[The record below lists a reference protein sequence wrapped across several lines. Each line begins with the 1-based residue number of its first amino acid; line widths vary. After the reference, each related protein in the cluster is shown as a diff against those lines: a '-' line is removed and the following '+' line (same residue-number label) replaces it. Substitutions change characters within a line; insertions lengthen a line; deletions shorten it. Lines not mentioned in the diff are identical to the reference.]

1 MTRTLDNTAMASE
14 SAHPS
19 DLRTGFPRFALHVFV
34 YLPWL
39 VLLGWMVALSWWLT
53 DDAFISFRY
62 ARNLLDGHGLVFN
75 PGERV
80 EGYTN
85 FLWTLELAGIWGLF
99 GVRPEHS
106 APWLSVLFT
115 VGTLAAVLYQIARM
129 PFLRRRGLVAWMSMG
144 LLCGSATFAV
154 WTSAGGLETRQFTF
168 FIVAA
173 VVLLSVHRSSRL
185 GLLSVSV
192 SLGLASL
199 TRPEGLLIA
208 GCCIGWFVLQ
218 SMADASKPDI
228 RGAGGR
234 RSVRGDT
241 VVVRMLKR
249 VDWRAVACLA
259 LPFALMVGAHFLFRF
274 LYYGELLPNT
284 YYAKFVRPW
293 WDMGLRYYAAAGLET
308 GLYLLVPLVAAGA
321 WLRWWS
327 HRDSIYS
334 LSLLCVGLHAVY
346 VLRLGGDFFEW
357 RPLDF
362 YWPLLAV
369 PVCEVIAWTG
379 ARSASAVRQVA
390 PALLR
395 FSRVAPAAFAL
406 VVFAPVL
413 FYSSA
418 MQLAILTRLAD
429 TDKLRPSFTIE
440 LNQHDAAWLFAAP
453 GMDYLYQINEDLRA
467 KMVPHLIGWKF
478 LKIADSVLA
487 LKAESASYE
496 DALQGKMPEDAAT
509 VLYALGVIGYHL
521 REMTVVDYYGLADK
535 AIARNPSVPP
545 NDQRIFA
552 HDRAPPYGYLEQRG
566 VNMRIW
572 PSARSEAEALDHGR
586 YALPLDEG
594 LWMPFD
600 AIDYQWVQDR
610 FGGLELQTK
619 HVDDYASATDIMNDL
634 VGDREPEIRSG
645 FYDVHFVDDALIYV
659 KAPCIWDD
667 VQHHLYLYLTPA
679 DGSYLSHEGR
689 LYGFDQ
695 LGFDFWE
702 RDVAADSDV
711 CVARVDLPGYEI
723 ASIRTMQLTANQGV
737 VWDSSYSMHTVG
749 AFNAITEFRRQG
761 RQPNLS
767 FDFDVFVDANR
778 LIYHKPSCSTDDI
791 DARIFLH
798 AHPADIDDLPLDR
811 RESGFDN
818 LDFSLW
824 QNGGR
829 VGHECVAK
837 VDLPEYEVTEIKT
850 GQLIHGER
858 TWEGSFEIDYV
869 SDNVR

>member
-1 MTRTLDNTAMASE
+1 MIKRMYFEISSGYLGDTYTRL
-14 SAHPS
+14 
-19 DLRTGFPRFALHVFV
+19 LRFALRAVFF
-34 YLPWL
+34 LPWL
-39 VLLGWMVALSWWLT
+39 LILSWMVALSWWLT

-62 ARNLLDGHGLVFN
+62 ARNLLEGHGLVFN

-99 GVRPEHS
+99 GVRPEYS
-106 APWLSVLFT
+106 APWLSLAFT
-115 VGTLAAVLYQIARM
+115 AGTLSAVLYQVARM
-129 PFLRRRGLVAWMSMG
+129 PSLRHRGLVAWMSLG
-144 LLCGSATFAV
+144 LLCSSATFAV

-168 FIVAA
+168 LIVAA
-173 VVLLSVHRSSRL
+173 VVLLSVHRGSRL
-185 GLLSVSV
+185 GLLSASF

-218 SMADASKPDI
+218 SIAGASKPDI
-228 RGAGGR
+228 RGAKGR
-234 RSVRGDT
+234 RSARVADAL
-241 VVVRMLKR
+241 VQMLKH
-249 VDWRAVACLA
+249 VDWRAVACLI

-284 YYAKFVRPW
+284 YHAKFVRPW
-293 WDMGLRYYAAAGLET
+293 WDMGLRYYTAAGLET
-308 GLYLLVPLVAAGA
+308 GLYLLVPLATAGA
-321 WLRWWS
+321 WIRWQS
-327 HRDSIYS
+327 HRDSIYG

-346 VLRLGGDFFEW
+346 VMRLGGDHFEW

-369 PVCEVIAWTG
+369 PAAEMIAWTG
-379 ARSASAVRQVA
+379 ARSASVIRQVA
-390 PALLR
+390 SALRR
-395 FSRVAPAAFAL
+395 FQRIAPAAFAL
-406 VVFAPVL
+406 IIFAPVL

-418 MQLAILTRLAD
+418 MQFAILMRLAD

-440 LNQHDAAWLFAAP
+440 LNHQDAAWLFAAP

-467 KMVPHLIGWKF
+467 KMAPHLIGWKF
-478 LKIADSVLA
+478 LKNRQGVLA
-487 LKAESASYE
+487 RKAESASYE

-509 VLYALGVIGYHL
+509 VLLALGVIGYHL
-521 REMTVVDYYGLADK
+521 GEMRVVDYYGLADK
-535 AIARNPSVPP
+535 IIARNSDVPP
-545 NDQRIFA
+545 NDMRIFA

-610 FGGLELQTK
+610 FGDLGLRTT
-619 HVDDYASATDIMNDL
+619 HVDDYTSATDIMNGL
-634 VGDREPEIRSG
+634 VGGREPEIRSG

-702 RDVAADSDV
+702 RDIAADSDA
-711 CVARVDLPGYEI
+711 CVAKVDLPGYEI
-723 ASIRTMQLTANQGV
+723 ASIRTMQLTGNQGV

-749 AFNAITEFRRQG
+749 TFNAITEFRRQG
-761 RQPNLS
+761 RQPDIS
-767 FDFDVFVDANR
+767 SDFDVFVDANR
-778 LIYHKPSCSTDDI
+778 LIYHKPSCSADDI

-798 AHPADIDDLPLDR
+798 VHPADIDDLPAER

-837 VDLPEYEVTEIKT
+837 VGLPEYEITEIKT

-858 TWEGSFEIDYV
+858 IWEGSIDFTEQ
-869 SDNVR
+869 VRP